1 MTEAEKIEKRR
12 AYQRK
17 YYKNYRKGKRAL
29 EYVCNL
35 EQTKKHREKRVKL
48 IQKITSCFL
57 VAVCLACLSACT
69 NEPKKLYQSESVEV
83 VRNGNITVI
92 SDLIADKEYSFHS
105 VRLKRSEGILKPY
118 KSIDTDTI
126 NIETMPSGF
135 RIYDKTA
142 KKIIY
147 ISNNKFTQ

>member
-1 MTEAEKIEKRR
+1 MTEAEKKEKRR
-12 AYQRK
+12 AYQRE
-17 YYKNYRKGKRAL
+17 YYKNYRRGKRAL
-29 EYVCNL
+29 EYICNL
-35 EQTKKHREKRVKL
+35 ERTKKHREKRVKL

-69 NEPKKLYQSESVEV
+69 NEPKTIYQSECVEV

-92 SDLIADKEYSFHS
+92 SDLIADKEYSFRS
-105 VRLKRSEGILKPY
+105 VRLRRSEGILKPY

>member
-1 MTEAEKIEKRR
+1 MTEAEKLKKRR
-12 AYQRK
+12 EYQRE

-29 EYVCNL
+29 EYICNL
-35 EQTKKHREKRVKL
+35 EQTKKHRVKL

-57 VAVCLACLSACT
+57 VTVCLACLSACT

-83 VRNGNITVI
+83 IRNGNITVI